1 MGVLQYRSNGQLDAE
16 EADAKAKQAAQEQ
29 QAAPLIVGLAA
40 HVRRCWDAA
49 KDAKH
54 SPGAN
59 GLSIRDRI
67 NSAIRRRRG
76 LYDAQTEE
84 IIRQNGPSKVFL
96 KLTDEKCHAAKS
108 WLLEALLP
116 AGEKP
121 WSVEPTRD
129 PSIPPGEITRL
140 TQEATQQA
148 ISQFGPLL
156 EVAGWSPGMPIP
168 PDVARAVQGMGAE
181 MRDDLMDQLRKQA
194 RKAAQDV
201 EDAIEDAMDEGGWG
215 AAMAEFL
222 DDLVTYPAAI
232 FKGPVWE
239 SGRHMSWDEQG
250 QPIVSTKLKL
260 AFKRIDPNNIYPGPR
275 ATGPQDGYLI
285 ERHVLSRLSLRDLI
299 GVDGY
304 DEAAIKAV
312 LEAGKT
318 GLEDWTGL
326 MDETERHRL
335 LDQQQADRDPE
346 GRIDALQFWGWVQ
359 GQQLIDYGIDAER
372 IPDPLEEYHAEVWLV
387 DQHVIKAELNGDPL
401 GRRPYHAAS
410 YRPRPGS
417 WWGEGIP
424 ELIADIQDLCNATVR
439 ALENNMAWGSGA
451 QVGIDV
457 GAMPEGEPLT
467 EMFPAK
473 IWQFDLSRAGAAG
486 RTPIWFFQPELRAA
500 ELLKVYDYLSQEADN
515 KTGIPRYAYGQTQ
528 TGGPIGTASG
538 YSMMIQNMSKA
549 IGAVISGL
557 DIGITEPV
565 VRMTFE
571 TLILDGV
578 IEYRGDIDV
587 KCQGSKAILE
597 KNNLMARRTEFIGQV
612 MNSEMLLELI
622 GREGLSDILRAH
634 VRELAIGAD
643 DAIPTAEAIRR
654 KEELGQM
661 QQRLAAMQQG
671 AMPTPEQPE
680 QPGLPQQG
688 QPRQTQQPTQNR
700 SPIAAATAQPQASQ
714 QRVALPPPQQQP
726 GVANAPRS

>member
-16 EADAKAKQAAQEQ
+16 EADARERLAAQER
-29 QAAPLIVGLAA
+29 QAAPLILGLAA

-49 KDAKH
+49 RDAKH
-54 SPGAN
+54 AVGAN

-67 NSAIRRRRG
+67 NGAIRRRRG
-76 LYDAQTEE
+76 LYDAQTEQL
-84 IIRQNGPSKVFL
+84 IRQNGPSKVFL

-108 WLLEALLP
+108 WLLDALLP

-121 WSVEPTRD
+121 WGVEPTTD
-129 PSIPPGEITRL
+129 PTLPPEEISRL
-140 TQEATQQA
+140 TQEATEQA
-148 ISQFGPLL
+148 LTQFGPALDL
-156 EVAGWSPGMPIP
+156 MGWSPGMPMP
-168 PDVARAVQGMGAE
+168 PDVAKAIQVMGTE
-181 MRDDLMDQLRKQA
+181 MRDALMDQMRKQA
-194 RKAAQDV
+194 RNAAQQV
-201 EDAIEDAMDEGGWG
+201 EDAIEDAMDEGGW
-215 AAMAEFL
+215 ADALAEFL

-232 FKGPVWE
+232 LKGPVWE
-239 SGRHMSWDEQG
+239 SGRHMEWDDQG
-250 QPIVSTKLKL
+250 QPVVSNKLKL
-260 AFKRIDPNNIYPGPR
+260 AFKRVDPNNVYPSPR

-285 ERHVLSRLSLRDLI
+285 ERHVMSRRALRDLI
-299 GVDGY
+299 GVEGY
-304 DEAAIKAV
+304 DESAIRAV
-312 LEAGKT
+312 LEAGKD

-326 MDETERHRL
+326 LDETERRTL
-335 LDQQQADRDPE
+335 LDQSDSDRDPE

-372 IPDPLEEYHAEVWLV
+372 IPDPLEEYHAEVWLI
-387 DQHVIKAELNGDPL
+387 DAHVIKAELNGDPL
-401 GRRPYHAAS
+401 CRRPYHAAS

-424 ELIADIQDLCNATVR
+424 EIIADIQDLCNATVR

-451 QVGIDV
+451 QVGVDI

-473 IWQFDLSRAGAAG
+473 IWQFDLARAGQN
-486 RTPIWFFQPELRAA
+486 RTPIWFFQPELRSA

-557 DIGITEPV
+557 DIGIIEPV

-571 TLILDGV
+571 TLILDGG
-578 IEYRGDIDV
+578 IEYRGDIDI
-587 KCQGSKAILE
+587 KCHGSKAILE
-597 KNNLMARRTEFIGQV
+597 KNNLMTRRTEFIGQA
-612 MNSEMLLELI
+612 MQSEMLMQLI
-622 GREGLSDILRAH
+622 GMEGMSELLRAH

-654 KEELGQM
+654 KEEMGQM
-661 QQRLAAMQQG
+661 QQRIAAMHG
-671 AMPTPEQPE
+671 VMPE
-680 QPGLPQQG
+680 QQG
-688 QPRQTQQPTQNR
+688 QPME
-700 SPIAAATAQPQASQ
+700 PQAPQ
-714 QRVALPPPQQQP
+714 APQPRVALPSLPQQQP
-726 GVANAPRS
+726 GVVNVPRP